1 MKYRKKIQYNNISS
15 FSIITLTLF
24 YAMQVLIIPI
34 KITIFLIIYLK
45 RYELFTDRTE
55 IIFSI
60 THFNIK

>member
-34 KITIFLIIYLK
+34 KITIFFIIYLK